1 MYNPLSSATLL
12 GLSFGLSARSRVS
25 VSGMCGPFPDVVF
38 AKARKRPAKMCG
50 TPEKRRDDPA
60 RSKGQFPWISA
71 DLIHFLRCSEKNK
84 WCPEADSNLHGLA
97 KIGSASCREGVC
109 Q

>member
-1 MYNPLSSATLL
+1 
-12 GLSFGLSARSRVS
+12 
-25 VSGMCGPFPDVVF
+25 MCGPFPDVVF

-60 RSKGQFPWISA
+60 RSKGQFHWISA

-84 WCPEADSNLHGLA
+84 WCTEEDSNLPGLA
-97 KIGSASCREGVC
+97 TASTCSCCVYQFRHLGPGSEAGLSGDRQSVGSGKRGYV
-109 Q
+109 